1 MKFKWGVWGC
11 GMFMVLMAIG
21 AFGSTCSGPE
31 EESGPEEAEFEE
43 TIEGPSRA
51 ESVAFLKALQA
62 MKFSRSDAE
71 GLAPIRWFEDSS
83 IEEARDTAD
92 WEGSWVES
100 PPTSD
105 RAVPFKSKFG
115 LGLLATGQGSNPQS
129 ALLSVLNQYA
139 SFVMSNELSGNQN
152 DFDRLLDEE
161 GLAVSSS
168 SGDPD
173 VFKSRTKGKL
183 GPFDYASQMTS
194 IETLDPTALT
204 TSGTITQRYR
214 YSRSGKIFSCTIK
227 SQFTD
232 SDAGSSYHI
241 KFTSKPAGLELM
253 DIVRGLVEDPASRFF
268 FVFLSDKAGEDYEVH
283 MTAFPPKKK

>member
-1 MKFKWGVWGC
+1 MQGGEMKLKWSVWGC
-11 GMFMVLMAIG
+11 GVCMASMALG
-21 AFGSTCSGPE
+21 AFGVSCSGPE
-31 EESGPEEAEFEE
+31 EEERSGSEEF

-105 RAVPFKSKFG
+105 RAVPFKNKFG

-139 SFVMSNELSGNQN
+139 SFVMSNEPSGNQN
-152 DFDRLLDEE
+152 VLYEE

-168 SGDPD
+168 SGDPE
-173 VFKSRTKGKL
+173 VIKLEVGGKL
-183 GPFDYASQMTS
+183 GPFDYASQEKMISTF
-194 IETLDPTALT
+194 DPTALT
-204 TSGTITQRYR
+204 TSSAITERYR

-227 SQFTD
+227 TQITD
-232 SDAGSSYHI
+232 SEAGSSSHI
-241 KFTSKPAGLELM
+241 KFTSKPAGLELT
-253 DIVRGLVEDPASRFF
+253 DIVRGLVEDPASRFS
-268 FVFLSDKAGEDYEVH
+268 FVFLSDKAGEVYEVH